1 MSAETLSLSRTL
13 AMLDKNLK
21 DSETVCEILT
31 GQLARRRR
39 EINDA
44 RQKLAA
50 MMQAPPGPLGYAPGE
65 IIPAQ
70 PNRMA
75 GLLRS
80 G

>member
-1 MSAETLSLSRTL
+1 MDADTLSLSRTL

-21 DSETVCEILT
+21 NSETVCEILV

-39 EINDA
+39 EVNDA
-44 RQKLAA
+44 RQKLAT
-50 MMQAPPGPLGYAPGE
+50 MMKAPNGPLGYSPGE